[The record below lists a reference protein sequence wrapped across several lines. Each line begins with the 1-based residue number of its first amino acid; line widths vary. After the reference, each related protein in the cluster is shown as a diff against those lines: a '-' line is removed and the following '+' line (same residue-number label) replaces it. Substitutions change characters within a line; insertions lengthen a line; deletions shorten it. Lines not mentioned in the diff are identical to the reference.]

1 MPESLAQTP
10 TAPPSPA
17 HAGEARLSRGWLIAA
32 RGAFIAISA
41 LALGLLVVAI
51 PLAYQQIITPQ
62 TGPHCADSRFSPA
75 QVAALHAAGVSP
87 TSLAVWI
94 IVVQCFQTLV
104 YVGVGA
110 LLFWRRS
117 ENGVALFAAT
127 TLVLLG
133 TTFSDP
139 HWLGASCALRAAWP
153 AAGLLFE
160 LLGVVASLLV
170 PAFFYTFPSG
180 RWSPRWGP
188 WLVLCWIIPSLPPT
202 LSPTVVNDFVYSHH
216 WFANATSGLLFATLF
231 IAQIYRYRRIS
242 TPEER
247 VQTKWVV
254 LGSGIGLG
262 AVAAIIAGG
271 AFDGWNPTSPSWP
284 LFLPYWGAAIQ
295 FCLTLI
301 PISIGIALLR
311 SHLFDVDA
319 LINRVLVYGLLTGV
333 LGLLYL
339 GGVIGLQA
347 LVRALTGQTSPLIVV
362 ISTLTIVVLVQPL
375 RRALQNGID
384 RRFYRRKYDAARTLA
399 AFGATLRNE
408 VDLERLHADLLAVV
422 QEAMQPVYASLWL
435 RSPSPESPSTP
446 ARPLEPAAAWT
457 NRQARAD
464 SAELL

>member
-1 MPESLAQTP
+1 MKDTL
-10 TAPPSPA
+10 A
-17 HAGEARLSRGWLIAA
+17 HAAEPA
-32 RGAFIAISA
+32 RGARTDAARLKGAPLA
-41 LALGLLVVAI
+41 LARGAWIVSTVVSLGLLVVAI
-51 PLAYQQIITPQ
+51 PLVYQQIITPQ
-62 TGPHCADSRFSPA
+62 TGPLCADSRFSPA
-75 QVAALHAAGVSP
+75 QFAALRAAGFSP
-87 TSLAVWI
+87 ANLAVEI
-94 IVVQCFQTLV
+94 IVVQIFTTLV

-110 LLFWRRS
+110 LIFWRRS

-127 TLVLLG
+127 ALVLAG

-160 LLGVVASLLV
+160 LLGVVAGLLV

-188 WLVLCWIIPSLPPT
+188 LLVLCWIIPTLPRALEP
-202 LSPTVVNDFVYSHH
+202 PGVMDFLDSH
-216 WFANATSGLLFATLF
+216 WGVANITAGLLFASLF

-254 LGSGIGLG
+254 LGSGLGLG
-262 AVAAIIAGG
+262 AAAAIIAGG
-271 AFDGWNPTSPSWP
+271 AIRGANPTSPSWP

-295 FCLTLI
+295 VFFTLI

-311 SHLFDVDA
+311 SHLFDVDR
-319 LINRVLVYGLLTGV
+319 LISLVLVYGVLTG
-333 LGLLYL
+333 LLALLYF
-339 GGVIGLQA
+339 GGVLALQR
-347 LVRALTGQTSPLIVV
+347 LVYAWTGTTPPLILVL
-362 ISTLTIVVLVQPL
+362 STLAIAALVQPL

-408 VDLERLHADLLAVV
+408 VELERLHADLLTVL
-422 QEAMQPVYASLWL
+422 QQTMQPVHASLWL
-435 RSPSPESPSTP
+435 RSASPGSPGAP
-446 ARPLEPAAAWT
+446 ARSLEPAAAWT

-464 SAELL
+464 SAELP